1 MKAAV
6 VGATRG
12 MGRAVARLLAERGD
26 TVVLLGRDAA
36 ELAISARDLSARGAR
51 GIIATGHLDLAEP
64 SAFSAALDQA
74 DQAAGGL
81 DMLVVTAGD
90 FAAQEALARDPER
103 LRRLLDVNFTATAV
117 LCQLAAERF
126 AARGGGTVCAFS
138 SVAGDRARRS
148 NYLYGASKAGLSA
161 FLDGLGLAYGNRNV
175 RVICARPGFVR
186 TGMTA
191 GLPVPPFAGEPDAVA
206 RVVLRALDRG
216 APVVY
221 APPIWRWVMLPIRL
235 LPRALMRRIRF

>member
-12 MGRAVARLLAERGD
+12 MGRAVVRLLAERGD
-26 TVVLLGRDAA
+26 AVALLGRDAA
-36 ELAISARDLSARGAR
+36 ELETSARDLSARGAR
-51 GIIATGHLDLAEP
+51 GTIATGHLDLAEP
-64 SAFSAALDQA
+64 TGFSAALDGG
-74 DQAAGGL
+74 DQALGGL
-81 DMLVVTAGD
+81 DTLVVTAGD
-90 FAAQEALARDPER
+90 FAVQDALERDAAR
-103 LRRLLDVNFTATAV
+103 LGRLLDVNFTATAV

-161 FLDGLGLAYGNRNV
+161 FLEGLGLAYADRHV
-175 RVICARPGFVR
+175 RVVCVRPGFVR

-191 GLPVPPFAGEPDAVA
+191 GLPVPPFAGKPDDVA
-206 RVVLRALDRG
+206 RVVVRALDRG
-216 APVVY
+216 TPVVY
-221 APPIWRWVMLPIRL
+221 APPIWRWVMLPIRV
-235 LPRALMRRIRF
+235 LPRAMMRRVRF